1 MKRTKKKP
9 PTPTVKVRQRR
20 GGYATLLGKLRTKR
34 DKMADEIV
42 ALGNAIDALEG
53 LE

>member
-1 MKRTKKKP
+1 MKRTKK
-9 PTPTVKVRQRR
+9 TPMQPVTKTRTRR
-20 GGYATLLGKLRTKR
+20 GHYAALLAKLRAKR

-42 ALGNAIDALEG
+42 ALGNAIDALEV